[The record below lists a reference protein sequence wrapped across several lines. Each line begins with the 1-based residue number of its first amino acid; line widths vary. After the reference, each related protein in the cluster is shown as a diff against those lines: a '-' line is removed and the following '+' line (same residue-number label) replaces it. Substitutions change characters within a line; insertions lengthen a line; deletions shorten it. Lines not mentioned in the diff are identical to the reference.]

1 MSDWIVQEAEFQII
15 ATETIRGITTT
26 TTKKKDDLIKRI
38 GDGTSGQE
46 GRRSNQI
53 KQGDGSSDE
62 TLSTV
67 SNNKSQVALRTI
79 PVILSNGKNK
89 LVANALLYDGS
100 TK

>member
-1 MSDWIVQEAEFQII
+1 M
-15 ATETIRGITTT
+15 
-26 TTKKKDDLIKRI
+26 IKRI
-38 GDGTSGQE
+38 GDGRSGQE

-53 KQGDGSSDE
+53 KQGDGSSDK

-79 PVILSNGKNK
+79 PVIMSNGKNK
-89 LVANALLYDGS
+89 LVVNALLYDGS